1 MEPGMRVRVQPTIES
16 VDVSDE
22 RIIFTL
28 SDERHVS
35 IPIGRSARLAGAS
48 PDERASWRIGGFG
61 THVEWPLIDEHVGIW
76 TILGIPEDVALRQAG
91 FETPR

>member
-1 MEPGMRVRVQPTIES
+1 MRVRVQPTIES